1 MLLTSVVLS
10 GLVWEF
16 GFTSRTRNDLDLLT
30 EAQQGVRAA
39 VSAVTQELRQA
50 GACLPRTGDLVA
62 LAGNNDGVHDELTL
76 RIGKVREED
85 LVCIRTVLTNAAD
98 AGDTVLVVQSTSGFE
113 AGSLLLIRGDSGTGE
128 SFGVVNVGSSTITLD
143 GSVSVDYASGA
154 GVFAIEERTYTVDAS
169 SNPPVLTLAIDGD
182 DPQPLVHGVE
192 GFNVKY
198 ITTPCP
204 PCDEINE
211 PADDDEWLTV
221 REVAI
226 EFTVRSRERNRAGD
240 YIRLTSRT
248 NVKPRNLL

>member
-16 GFTSRTRNDLDLLT
+16 GVTSRTRSELDLLT

-39 VSAVTQELRQA
+39 ISAVTQELRQA

-62 LAGNNDGVHDELTL
+62 LAGSDDGLHDEVTL
-76 RIGKVREED
+76 RIGKVRAED
-85 LVCIRTVLTNAAD
+85 LVCIRTVLTNTAN
-98 AGDTVLVVQSTSGFE
+98 AGASVLQVQTTAGFE
-113 AGSLLLIRGDSGTGE
+113 IGSLLLIRGDSGTGE
-128 SFGVVNVGSSTITLD
+128 SLGVVGVGSSTITLNRPLD
-143 GSVSVDYASGA
+143 DDYSTGA
-154 GVFAIEERTYTVDAS
+154 GVFAIEERTYAVDATVD
-169 SNPPVLTLAIDGD
+169 PPVLTLAIDGE
-182 DPQPLVHGVE
+182 DPHPLVHGVE

-204 PCDEINE
+204 PCDELDE
-211 PADDDEWLTV
+211 PVDDEWLMV

-226 EFTVRSRERNRAGD
+226 DVTVRSRERGRNGE